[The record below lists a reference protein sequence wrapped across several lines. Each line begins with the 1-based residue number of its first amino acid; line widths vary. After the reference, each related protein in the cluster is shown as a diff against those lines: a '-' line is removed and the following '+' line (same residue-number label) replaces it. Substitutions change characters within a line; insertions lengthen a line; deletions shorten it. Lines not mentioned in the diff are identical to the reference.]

1 MERNP
6 RRRNA
11 YEVAYLRLLL
21 GDVDRA
27 FDLLIAACEER
38 TPAMAFFRFAEG
50 QRPATSISLVTS
62 H

>member
-38 TPAMAFFRFAEG
+38 TPSAWQTRITLS
-50 QRPATSISLVTS
+50 RR
-62 H
+62 